1 MSWVSEWNPV
11 TRHAINIAKHA
22 ARHGKVR
29 RRLELPA
36 TDDFIL
42 YALHSYSFN
51 AGEEVSV
58 RAFGQSA
65 AQQMS
70 MLSSMTQAGPS
81 GCTSALDLLNKSKTS
96 PNAKK
101 VGTLYTQP

>member
-1 MSWVSEWNPV
+1 LLLLLM
-11 TRHAINIAKHA
+11 
-22 ARHGKVR
+22 
-29 RRLELPA
+29 LPA
-36 TDDFIL
+36 GVMDATISL
-42 YALHSYSFN
+42 Q
-51 AGEEVSV
+51 VSV

-96 PNAKK
+96 HNAKK
-101 VGTLYTQP
+101 VRHPVHSASDESTTKLSLPVLLSG